1 MACTPA
7 YGYDIASLLD
17 VPYPTGLVSAAQA
30 QKIAWI
36 ANDRGIRNVWTAV
49 PPDFAP
55 QALTHR
61 TLDDGQE
68 LSSLRSSRDGSTLV
82 WVRGGHPDDAG
93 FSQNPESLPGGVEQ
107 EVWISTAAGQ
117 PRKLAAGDL
126 PVLSPD
132 GRVVLL
138 IQGRTISCL
147 SATTAAPPRWCT
159 APLLELRGNNGRPVF
174 SPDGRRIAFVSDRK
188 DHSFIGVLDTASRR
202 VIWLAPDANRDDF
215 PAWSP
220 DGTHVAF
227 IRISGERFGESLDI
241 TGAWPFEIW
250 IADADDGTGKRVYR
264 SQDAA
269 GGFAQMDNEGPPRE
283 PLRWTAADQ
292 LLFYSEDSGWIHL
305 YALSPAGGR
314 PRDLTPGNCEVESD
328 ALSAGGRTLIVSSNC
343 ADVDGRQLFHMSM
356 AGGKP
361 ERLAGRAID
370 VEPVFI
376 GATQDYAWLSA
387 DARQPMSVAVARAAG
402 RHGSIF
408 PTLPETFPA
417 RALVDPKVVTFQAAD
432 GILIHGQ
439 LFEADSARHAGRRPA
454 VIFVHGGPVRQMLPG
469 WHYMD
474 YYSNSYAM
482 NQYLASQG
490 LVVLSVNYRGG
501 TGYGQAF
508 RRAKDQGPRGASE
521 YRDVLAGREFL
532 VHLPNVDAARIG
544 IWGGSY
550 GGLLTAMAMARNS
563 DLFAAGVDFHGVH
576 DWVQKAKDFP
586 GAGWGIDP
594 SLYDQ
599 AYESSPVAA
608 AANWRSPVLLIHG
621 DDDRSVPFNQTT
633 DLASRLREQ
642 GVHVETLIFPDE
654 EHGFLRYATW
664 LRADQATAEFLSRS
678 LGSARAPAQAQGP
691 EHDTIIRNGLI
702 YDGSGQPPY
711 SGDVAIDGDRLAA
724 VARHID
730 GHGRTEVDA
739 QGKAVAPGF
748 INMLSHSE
756 ESLLV
761 DGRALSDLQQGVTL
775 EVMGEDSMGP
785 LTPQMKVLLKQRQS
799 DVHYEVDWTTFGEF
813 LEKLQKRGVAPNV
826 AGFVGAGTVRTNLLG
841 EADVQPTADQLIAMR
856 RLVHRAMEEGALG
869 VTTALIYSPDVYAR
883 TPELMA
889 LAGESARCGGMYIA
903 HIRSEGDHLLEAV
916 RETIAI
922 ATASGAPAE
931 IYHLKEAG
939 EANWSKLEGLVKTI
953 DAARASG
960 VRISADMYTYTAGQT
975 GLDASMP
982 PWVRGGGLEKWIAR
996 LRDPAIRAR
1005 VIAEMRDPN
1014 PPWENLYLRASAKGT
1029 LLLGFKSPA
1038 LRPLIGKTLAEVA
1051 AARKVSPEDAAIDLV
1066 IEDGT
1071 EVRVA
1076 YFLMSEDNVKREIA
1090 LPWVSLGSDADA
1102 PAPEGVF
1109 LETSD
1114 HPRAYGNFARLLAKY
1129 VRQEHVITLQEAIRK
1144 LTALPAG
1151 NLSLELRGRLK
1162 PGYFAD
1168 IVIFDPA
1175 TIEDHATYEKPH
1187 QLATGVED
1195 VWINGVRAVRD
1206 GMATGAA
1213 SGRFVRGRAWLGA
1226 PGGGCRVSSKAWQWE
1241 DQAPK

>member
-1 MACTPA
+1 VGTACAPA
-7 YGYDIASLLD
+7 YGYDLASLLG
-17 VPYPTGLVSAAQA
+17 VPYPTELVSAAQA
-30 QKIAWI
+30 SKIAWI
-36 ANDRGIRNVWTAV
+36 ANDRGIRNVWTAAA
-49 PPDFAP
+49 PSFAP
-55 QALTHR
+55 QLLTHW
-61 TLDDGQE
+61 TQDDGQE

-93 FSQNPESLPGGVEQ
+93 FPQNPQSLPGGVEQ
-107 EVWISTAAGQ
+107 EVWISTAGGE
-117 PRKLAAGDL
+117 PRKLAAGDS

-132 GRVVLL
+132 GRVVL
-138 IQGRTISCL
+138 IDQGQTIGCVAAT
-147 SATTAAPPRWCT
+147 SAAAPGWCT
-159 APLLELRGNNGRPVF
+159 APLLRLRGNNGRPVF

-188 DHSFIGVLDTASRR
+188 DHSFIGVLDTASGQ
-202 VIWLAPDANRDDF
+202 VTWLAPDANRDDF

-220 DGTHVAF
+220 DGTQVAF
-227 IRISGERFGESLDI
+227 IRIGGARFGELLDI

-250 IADADDGTGKRVYR
+250 IADAGDGTGHRVYR
-264 SQDAA
+264 SGAAA

-283 PLRWTAADQ
+283 PLRWSAANQ

-305 YALSPAGGR
+305 HALSPAGGR
-314 PRDLTPGNCEVESD
+314 PTDLTPGHCEVESD
-328 ALSAGGRTLIVSSNC
+328 ALGADGRTLIVSSNC
-343 ADVDGRQLFHMSM
+343 ADPDGRQLFQVSA
-356 AGGKP
+356 AGGEP
-361 ERLAGRAID
+361 RRLAGRAID
-370 VEPVFI
+370 VEPAFI
-376 GATQDYAWLSA
+376 GTTQAFAYLSA
-387 DARQPMSVAVARAAG
+387 DPRQPTSVAVARSAG
-402 RHGSIF
+402 RSELIF
-408 PTLPETFPA
+408 PTLPEGFPA
-417 RALVDPKVVTFQAAD
+417 RELIDPKIVTFQAAD
-432 GILIHGQ
+432 GLPIHGQ
-439 LFEADSARHAGRRPA
+439 LFEGDSARHGGQRAA
-454 VIFVHGGPVRQMLPG
+454 VIFAHGGPVRQMLPG

-482 NQYLASQG
+482 NQYLASRG
-490 LVVLSVNYRGG
+490 LVVLSINYRGG

-521 YRDVLAGREFL
+521 YQDVLAGQQL
-532 VHLPNVDAARIG
+532 LAHLPSIDAARIG

-550 GGLLTAMAMARNS
+550 GGLLTAMALARNS

-594 SLYDQ
+594 SLYAL
-599 AYESSPVAA
+599 AYQSSPVAA
-608 AANWRSPVLLIHG
+608 VATWRSPVLLIHG

-654 EHGFLRYATW
+654 EHGFLRHATW
-664 LRADQATAEFLSRS
+664 LRAYEATAEFLLRT
-678 LGSARAPAQAQGP
+678 LGGAAAVHLR
-691 EHDTIIRNGLI
+691 HDVVIRNGLI
-702 YDGSGQPPY
+702 YDGSGQPPHP
-711 SGDVAIDGDRLAA
+711 GDVAIDGDRIAA
-724 VARHID
+724 VARHIE
-730 GHGRTEVDA
+730 GRGRTEVDA
-739 QGKAVAPGF
+739 RGKAVAPGF

-761 DGRALSDLQQGVTL
+761 DGRGLSDLMQGVTL

-785 LTPQMKVLLKQRQS
+785 LTPQMKKLLEQRQS
-799 DVHYEVDWTTFGEF
+799 DAHYEVDWTTLGEYF
-813 LEKLQKRGVAPNV
+813 EKLQKRGIAPNV
-826 AGFVGAGTVRTNLLG
+826 ASFVGAGTVRTNLLG
-841 EADVQPTADQLIAMR
+841 EADAQPTPGQLLAMR
-856 RLVHRAMEEGALG
+856 RLVRQAMEEGALG

-883 TPELMA
+883 TPELIA
-889 LAGESARCGGMYIA
+889 LARESARCGGMYIA

-916 RETIAI
+916 RETTAI
-922 ATASGAPAE
+922 AKASGAPAE

-939 EANWSKLEGLVKTI
+939 KANWSKLEELVKTV

-982 PWVRGGGLEKWIAR
+982 PWVREGGLEKWIAR
-996 LRDPAIRAR
+996 LRDPAIRAK
-1005 VIAEMRDPN
+1005 VIAEMRDPK
-1014 PPWENLYLRASAKGT
+1014 PAWENLYLHAGASGT

-1038 LRPLIGKTLAEVA
+1038 LRPLIGKTLAQVA
-1051 AARKVSPEDAAIDLV
+1051 EARKESPEDAAIDLV

-1076 YFLMSEDNVKREIA
+1076 YFLMSEDNVKRQIA
-1090 LPWVSLGSDADA
+1090 LPWVSFGSDADA
-1102 PAPEGVF
+1102 PAPEGLF

-1114 HPRAYGNFARLLAKY
+1114 HPRAYGNFARLLARY
-1129 VRQEHVITLQEAIRK
+1129 VREEHVVTLQEAIRK
-1144 LTALPAG
+1144 LTALPAA

-1168 IVIFDPA
+1168 VVMFAPG
-1175 TIEDHATYEKPH
+1175 TIQDHATYEKPH

-1195 VWINGVRAVRD
+1195 VWINGVRAVKD

-1241 DQAPK
+1241 NQASK